1 MKLESEYLLHAAA
14 MLTHS
19 ASDGVSAA
27 SVVNKYGGTPESIEG
42 ANKGIQEANDK
53 ISHVEA
59 LLGMIA
65 DLEGVAL

>member
-27 SVVNKYGGTPESIEG
+27 NSVNKYGGTPEAIEG
-42 ANKGIQEANDK
+42 ASKGLYEADDK
-53 ISHVEA
+53 LGHVEA
-59 LLGMIA
+59 LLNIIA
-65 DLEGVAL
+65 ALEGVVL